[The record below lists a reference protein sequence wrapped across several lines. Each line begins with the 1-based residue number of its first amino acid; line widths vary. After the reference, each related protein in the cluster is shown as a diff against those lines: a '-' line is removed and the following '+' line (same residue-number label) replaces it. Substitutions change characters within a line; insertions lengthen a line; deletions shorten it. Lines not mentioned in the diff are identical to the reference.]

1 MTTPPSPPGDSRPG
15 PTAPPEAPGTGR
27 DGETGTQEAH
37 NGGPAPA
44 RTAGTTWGDVVQFL
58 VALLGVLLVGIT
70 PNPPVTF
77 RDWFQILAGAALTA
91 AMTTAAVRD
100 WVRRSA
106 SRALGRQAGRLRD
119 WRLWAWVLATVP
131 VAVVVAV
138 TVPWLVDGARGLSYR
153 VLGCPPAVQLRVL
166 AEPET
171 VATAR
176 ELADAYERWTAD
188 GDHGCPT
195 AQAYVFAAEPATIAD
210 KVATT
215 DGWSDAED
223 SLRLVG
229 PRPDLWLASS
239 RLEVGAA
246 TTAGGAVTESLP
258 VAHSPLVLAMPTGAQ
273 PRGTWPQVFRQLEQ
287 EHVAVLRPDPRSTQV
302 GRLAT
307 VLLYGRGTVHPDAAG
322 SVAIE
327 RRLDAARG
335 TRPIGGA
342 ADLLCR
348 LRARRAG
355 TTTGT
360 DPTAVIATEQ
370 DVARYNQGAALGAA
384 CGPIPGQPGADQR
397 LEAVYPVD
405 TADQDLQLVRLRW
418 TDPVPVQERAAEAF
432 ERWLRSDTG
441 RSALVATGLRP
452 TGALPTPAAPLTG
465 DYGVDTAL
473 ATSPEPV
480 SAEQWTDA
488 YAAHEAAQLPSRLLV
503 LVDTSSSMGRVVP
516 AGTGAPPDRT
526 RAALVADAVG
536 AGLAGLQ
543 QDDEFG
549 LWLFPGGTPDAYVE
563 AVPVGL
569 RDKGLATARD
579 ALTRVPPGG
588 GTPLFRAVTDGVTAL
603 SASDRAASGERIGTR
618 ALLVLTDSRD
628 SASGTALNDVRDR
641 VKGLGVRIVA
651 VALGGVRCAE
661 AGLATL
667 ADETGGEC
675 VESDPSDVPGRVQ
688 EFVTQLRGGHRE

>member
-1 MTTPPSPPGDSRPG
+1 MTSRPPGNPRPG
-15 PTAPPEAPGTGR
+15 PTATPDVPGTMR
-27 DGETGTQEAH
+27 DGET
-37 NGGPAPA
+37 PAPQA
-44 RTAGTTWGDVVQFL
+44 HAGEPAPERTAGTTWGDVVQFV

-77 RDWFQILAGAALTA
+77 RDWLQILAGAALTA

-106 SRALGRQAGRLRD
+106 SRALGSSLAGRLRD
-119 WRLWAWVLATVP
+119 WRLWAWVLATVL

-138 TVPWLVDGARGLSYR
+138 TVPWLVDGARGLAYR

-171 VATAR
+171 VATTR
-176 ELADAYERWTAD
+176 ELADGYERWTAD
-188 GDHGCPT
+188 GNHGCPT

-210 KVATT
+210 RVATT
-215 DGWSDAED
+215 DGWSDAKD

-229 PRPDLWLASS
+229 PRPDLWLAST
-239 RLEVGAA
+239 RREVEAA
-246 TTAGGAVTESLP
+246 TTAGGAVAESLP
-258 VAHSPLVLAMPTGAQ
+258 VAHSPLVLAVTTGAQ
-273 PRGTWPQVFRQLEQ
+273 RPTGTWPQVFRRLEQ
-287 EHVAVLRPDPRSTQV
+287 DRVAVLRPDPRSTQV

-307 VLLYGRGTVHPDAAG
+307 VLLYGRDAAYPDAAG
-322 SVAIE
+322 SVAVE
-327 RRLDAARG
+327 RSLDAARG
-335 TRPIGGA
+335 TLPIGGA
-342 ADLLCR
+342 AADLLCP
-348 LRARRAG
+348 RRFANPG
-355 TTTGT
+355 TT
-360 DPTAVIATEQ
+360 DPGPATAVVATEL
-370 DVARYNQGAALGAA
+370 DVARYNQGAALGAT
-384 CGPIPGQPGADQR
+384 CGPIPGRPGPDQR
-397 LEAVYPVD
+397 IEAVYPVD

-418 TDPVPVQERAAEAF
+418 TDPVPVQERAAEGF
-432 ERWLRSDTG
+432 GRWLRSDAG

-465 DYGVDTAL
+465 DYGVDPSL

-516 AGTGAPPDRT
+516 GGTEAPPGRT
-526 RAALVADAVG
+526 RATVVADAVG

-543 QDDEFG
+543 RGDEFG
-549 LWLFPGGTPDAYVE
+549 LWLFPGGTQDAYIE

-569 RDKGLATARD
+569 RDEGLAAARD
-579 ALTRVPPGG
+579 ALARVQPGG

-603 SASDRAASGERIGTR
+603 SASDQAASGEHIGTR
-618 ALLVLTDSRD
+618 AVVVLTDGRD
-628 SASGTALNDVRDR
+628 SGSGTALDDVRDR
-641 VKGLGVRIVA
+641 VTGRGVRIV
-651 VALGGVRCAE
+651 VIALGGVRCAE

-675 VESDPSDVPGRVQ
+675 VESDPADVPGRVQ
-688 EFVTQLRGGHRE
+688 EFVTQLRGGQS